1 MALVPKRKPTPCHK
15 RRQRFPLKSLVHP
28 RATRRQIRRRP
39 LLLVAVRD
47 FFELRGQAHTSYT
60 AQDER
65 GIPSVPQP
73 MNTTQLIQRAEALMS
88 QGNPE
93 EAGKIYEELCRM
105 EQLTAAERGVA
116 LFGLG
121 TCLFLHES
129 YAAASLQLRESWELL
144 IASLGMEDPLTT
156 RTMVLLS
163 RTLIALGDL
172 ESGMEIGRGALKNL
186 VKLYGQDADQ
196 AATAAFF
203 LSSGAY
209 QFGRLAEA
217 EELTLQ
223 ALQAWEKIYGHVSLQ
238 AAACLDALGKL
249 RNVCG
254 EKREGT
260 DFHRRAADI
269 KMQVLGEHETTAA
282 SLGHIGMAEAELGN
296 WKEAETLLASSLE
309 QFDRLGVGKNAEGI
323 AAFREKLNECR
334 NMLAKEPT
342 DE

>member
-1 MALVPKRKPTPCHK
+1 
-15 RRQRFPLKSLVHP
+15 
-28 RATRRQIRRRP
+28 
-39 LLLVAVRD
+39 
-47 FFELRGQAHTSYT
+47 
-60 AQDER
+60 
-65 GIPSVPQP
+65 

-254 EKREGT
+254 ENGKARISTVGPQTSRCRFWANMRRRRPRLATSAWPKRNWGT
-260 DFHRRAADI
+260 GRRRKRSWPVRLNSSTISAWE
-269 KMQVLGEHETTAA
+269 KTLKA
-282 SLGHIGMAEAELGN
+282 S
-296 WKEAETLLASSLE
+296 
-309 QFDRLGVGKNAEGI
+309 RLFAKN
-323 AAFREKLNECR
+323 
-334 NMLAKEPT
+334 
-342 DE
+342 

>member
-1 MALVPKRKPTPCHK
+1 ML
-15 RRQRFPLKSLVHP
+15 LK
-28 RATRRQIRRRP
+28 
-39 LLLVAVRD
+39 
-47 FFELRGQAHTSYT
+47 
-60 AQDER
+60 
-65 GIPSVPQP
+65 
-73 MNTTQLIQRAEALMS
+73 N
-88 QGNPE
+88 GN
-93 EAGKIYEELCRM
+93 
-105 EQLTAAERGVA
+105 
-116 LFGLG
+116 
-121 TCLFLHES
+121 
-129 YAAASLQLRESWELL
+129 
-144 IASLGMEDPLTT
+144 
-156 RTMVLLS
+156 LLS
-163 RTLIALGDL
+163 PVYAYRDSRTQAVIPEVHSILLFAQ
-172 ESGMEIGRGALKNL
+172 
-186 VKLYGQDADQ
+186 LYQRTGIQFQPFNSIYQLYADKK
-196 AATAAFF
+196 A
-203 LSSGAY
+203 
-209 QFGRLAEA
+209 GRLAEA